1 MGPRPFFE
9 TAKDIRRG
17 GFLDDCADELQ
28 KAVAAVDE
36 TGKPAK
42 LVIELTIKPASK
54 GQGAFIVSD
63 KVVAKLPQLPVGET
77 IMFGTPENNLVAN
90 DPRQKEIAFKSV
102 TPETT
107 ELKTVAA

>member
-1 MGPRPFFE
+1 MSTRPFFE

-17 GFLDDCADELQ
+17 GFLDDCSEQLQ

-36 TGKPAK
+36 TGKAAK

-54 GQGAFIVSD
+54 GQGAFIVAD
-63 KVVAKLPQLPVGET
+63 KVQAKLPQLPIGET

-90 DPRQKEIAFKSV
+90 DPRQKEIAFKAVDTS
-102 TPETT
+102 TG
-107 ELKTVAA
+107 ELKTVNA